1 MAVAAERAHDRRRPP
16 AAAAGRTGVSIG
28 TLRYWEREELIGPIR
43 ASAGGRREYTGDDVL
58 WPGPVTCFRDA
69 GLGIAE
75 PRGFVALLRAGHPAR
90 DRVAFP
96 RGHRAALDRRARVV
110 RDGKIA
116 YRG

>member
-1 MAVAAERAHDRRRPP
+1 MAAERAHDRRRPP

-69 GLGIAE
+69 GLGIADL
-75 PRGFVALLRAGHPAR
+75 RGFVALLRAGHPAR
-90 DRVAFP
+90 VWVAFP
-96 RGHRAALDRRARVV
+96 RGHRAALERRAMAVF
-110 RDGKIA
+110 DGKIA